1 MALMN
6 HQVKW
11 SRLACAAIV
20 ASVLGFFGFVAFVQ
34 SIHNASMPQRLIETI
49 GLPLF
54 EIGVE
59 VGLFWTSIIA
69 SVLLWTVVLYA
80 VLSVLAARKRVQ
92 TTGLTSRSRR
102 TR

>member
-1 MALMN
+1 MS

-20 ASVLGFFGFVAFVQ
+20 AAVLGFFGFAAFVQ
-34 SIHNASMPQRLIETI
+34 SIHNASVLQRVIETI

-54 EIGVE
+54 EIGAE
-59 VGLFWTSIIA
+59 VGWFWTSIIA

-80 VLSVLAARKRVQ
+80 ALSVRAARKRVQ
-92 TTGLTSRSRR
+92 PPT
-102 TR
+102 